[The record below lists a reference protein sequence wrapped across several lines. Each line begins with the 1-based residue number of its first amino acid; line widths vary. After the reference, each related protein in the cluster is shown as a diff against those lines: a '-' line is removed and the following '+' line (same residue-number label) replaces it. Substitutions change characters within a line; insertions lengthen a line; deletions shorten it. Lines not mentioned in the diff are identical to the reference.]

1 MIVAL
6 IVTGTTVGIL
16 GNRFMPLR
24 EPWIEAI
31 RRGRAVKTRRLTL
44 LRPRRLAAL
53 SFSHPQAI
61 TTSMFSQRIRIR
73 PWDASLGVSWQADVD
88 DGGCPFETAYVV
100 HP

>member
-44 LRPRRLAAL
+44 PRPRRLAAL

-73 PWDASLGVSWQADVD
+73 RWDASLNRFKHPATGNLRRYLHWLRL
-88 DGGCPFETAYVV
+88 TA
-100 HP
+100 